1 MNPPRS
7 ETLARER
14 GQVTNLAGTT
24 AKGDEPDLVILGGWG
39 RNATGKDRQR
49 DRERAKTDRGP
60 IPRYGRKRTDAPTD
74 RQTSIDACMQAGRQA
89 NRDRH

>member
-24 AKGDEPDLVILGGWG
+24 AKGDEPDLVILGGG
-39 RNATGKDRQR
+39 GGTR
-49 DRERAKTDRGP
+49 RAKTDRGTE
-60 IPRYGRKRTDAPTD
+60 REGKD
-74 RQTSIDACMQAGRQA
+74 RQGTDPEIRTQA
-89 NRDRH
+89 DRRPDR